1 MKHIYETPVIDLLVL
16 ATEDILTTSFE
27 GEDDELDA
35 E

>member
-16 ATEDILTTSFE
+16 APEDILTSSFA
-27 GEDDELDA
+27 GEDDSLDA